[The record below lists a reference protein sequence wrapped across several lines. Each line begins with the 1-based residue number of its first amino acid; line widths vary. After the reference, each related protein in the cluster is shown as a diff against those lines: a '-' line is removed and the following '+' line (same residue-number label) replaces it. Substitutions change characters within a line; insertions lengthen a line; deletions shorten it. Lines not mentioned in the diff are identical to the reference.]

1 MTYENIIL
9 VIGGI
14 AEQIAL
20 VLLMKTALNPIGMA
34 TEVRTRAE
42 RAGARLIN
50 TLEVLR
56 ELGAFAVIT
65 LGVTLTKFNVSKRVV
80 HPLIFSQIWN
90 SGVRLLPM
98 MSFIGAAF
106 GFLIIGQ
113 AVPIL
118 LLVGAPQYIGTVM
131 VTVIVR
137 ELGPLLTAL
146 IVLARAGTSN
156 VVELGT
162 MRALG
167 EVEALESL
175 GIDPIHY
182 LVMPRVIGLAT
193 AVFCLTT
200 YLVLIAIGSGYLCA
214 FLQNVP
220 LTFPNY
226 IEELGNALRWE
237 DFALFALK
245 TTLFGA
251 VIAVVNCYHGLAR
264 PLNVE
269 DISSVTARAVV
280 ESVTACVLL
289 DAFFLVGY
297 LFT

>member
-1 MTYENIIL
+1 
-9 VIGGI
+9 
-14 AEQIAL
+14 
-20 VLLMKTALNPIGMA
+20 MKAAINPIRGA
-34 TEVRTRAE
+34 LAVRTGAE
-42 RAGARLIN
+42 WVGMRIIG
-50 TLEVLR
+50 TLDVLW

-65 LGVTLTKFNVSKRVV
+65 LGVTLTKFNASKRVV
-80 HPLIFSQIWN
+80 HPLIFAQIWN
-90 SGVRLLPM
+90 AGVRLLPM
-98 MSFIGAAF
+98 ISFIGAAL
-106 GFLIIGQ
+106 GLVIVGQ
-113 AVPIL
+113 TVAL
-118 LLVGAPQYIGTVM
+118 LSRVGAQQYIGTVM

-137 ELGPLLTAL
+137 ELGPLVTAL
-146 IVLARAGTSN
+146 IVLARAGTAN

-193 AVFCLTT
+193 SVFCLTT
-200 YLVLIAIGSGYLCA
+200 YLVLIAIAGGYLFA
-214 FLQNVP
+214 FLEDVP
-220 LTFPNY
+220 LTLTDYLAQLN
-226 IEELGNALRWE
+226 NALRWE

-245 TTLFGA
+245 SILFGA

-269 DISSVTARAVV
+269 EVSQVTARAVV

-289 DAFFLVGY
+289 DAFFLLGY
-297 LFT
+297 LF